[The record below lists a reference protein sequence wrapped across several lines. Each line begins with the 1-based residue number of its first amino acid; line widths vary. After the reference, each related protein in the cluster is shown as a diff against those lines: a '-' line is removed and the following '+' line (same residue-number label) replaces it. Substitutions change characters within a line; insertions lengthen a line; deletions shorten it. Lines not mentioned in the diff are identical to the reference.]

1 MKRDSK
7 LSLAL
12 HILGHM
18 GTAPDDLVQSET
30 LAAMHAT
37 HPVVVRR
44 TLGLLRQAG
53 IVASAR
59 GHAGGWRLVRA
70 PASVT
75 VADVYRALGE
85 SLDPAPGKGPENP
98 PTCAIERALHGA
110 WDQAVAEAEAALLAR
125 LANVSLADLSGSVT
139 SGLAKAHQ
147 HSSTLPPP
155 VI

>member
-1 MKRDSK
+1 MQRDSK

-18 GTAPDDLVQSET
+18 GAAPDDMVQSET
-30 LAAMHAT
+30 LAAFHAT

-44 TLGLLRQAG
+44 TLGLLREAG

-59 GHAGGWRLVRA
+59 GHAGGWRLVKD
-70 PASVT
+70 PASVS

-85 SLDPAPGKGPENP
+85 SLDPAPGKGPDNP

-110 WDQAVAEAEAALLAR
+110 WDQAVMAAQAALLER
-125 LANVSLADLSGSVT
+125 LSRVSLADLSGSFAA
-139 SGLAKAHQ
+139 GPAEAHQ
-147 HSSTLPPP
+147 HGSPSARP

>member
-18 GTAPDDLVQSET
+18 GAAPEDMVQSET
-30 LAAMHAT
+30 LAAFHAT

-44 TLGLLRQAG
+44 TLGMLREAG

-59 GHAGGWRLVRA
+59 GHAGGWRLVKE
-70 PASVT
+70 PSSVS

-85 SLDPAPGKGPENP
+85 SLDQGKGPENP
-98 PTCAIERALHGA
+98 ATCAIERALHGA
-110 WDQAVAEAEAALLAR
+110 WDQAVVAAETALLER
-125 LANVSLADLSGSVT
+125 LSKVSLADLSGSFAA
-139 SGLAKAHQ
+139 GLAEAHQ
-147 HSSTLPPP
+147 HGSP
-155 VI
+155 